1 MEQNKRLSSEARK
14 EQIIQSALSVFIEK
28 GFSGTTTAELAKAA
42 GISEVTLFRHFSS
55 KQEIFHAG
63 VEPIL
68 FESLTNDMPVIEG
81 KIGVEALSNI
91 LFKRIKFLADHRG
104 IIKLILN
111 EHLLNQNDVNVIQ
124 KMAVTFGKLLGSY
137 QLAYDES
144 FMIRLFMG
152 SFLSFL
158 YLPVEDE
165 ASIKAFAIEL
175 ATMILGRN

>member
-1 MEQNKRLSSEARK
+1 MEQNKRLSLEARK

-144 FMIRLFMG
+144 LMIRLFMG

-165 ASIKAFAIEL
+165 ASIKAFATEL
-175 ATMILGRN
+175 AEMILGRN

>member
-165 ASIKAFAIEL
+165 SSIKAFATEL
-175 ATMILGRN
+175 AEMILGRN

>member
-81 KIGVEALSNI
+81 KIGVEALSNF

-124 KMAVTFGKLLGSY
+124 KMVVTFGKLLGSY

-165 ASIKAFAIEL
+165 ASIKAFATEL
-175 ATMILGRN
+175 AEMILGRN

>member
-165 ASIKAFAIEL
+165 ASIKAFATEL
-175 ATMILGRN
+175 AEMILGRN

>member
-124 KMAVTFGKLLGSY
+124 KMSVTFGKLLGSY

-165 ASIKAFAIEL
+165 ASIKAFATEL
-175 ATMILGRN
+175 AEMILGRN

>member
-1 MEQNKRLSSEARK
+1 MEQNKRLSLEARK
-14 EQIIQSALSVFIEK
+14 EQIIPSALSVFIEK

-91 LFKRIKFLADHRG
+91 LFKRIKFLEDHRG

-165 ASIKAFAIEL
+165 ASIKAFATEL
-175 ATMILGRN
+175 AEMILGRN

>member
-1 MEQNKRLSSEARK
+1 MDNVKRLTPEARR
-14 EQIIQSALSVFIEK
+14 EQIIQAALAVFIEK

-81 KIGVEALSNI
+81 KIGVKELSDI

-124 KMAVTFGKLLGSY
+124 KMAMTFGKLLSSY
-137 QLAYDES
+137 QLVYDES
-144 FMIRLFMG
+144 FVTRLFMG
-152 SFLSFL
+152 SFLSFI
-158 YLPVEDE
+158 YLPVEDD
-165 ASIKAFAIEL
+165 ASIQGFANDL
-175 ATMILGRN
+175 ADMILGRN

>member
-158 YLPVEDE
+158 YLLVEDE
-165 ASIKAFAIEL
+165 ASIKAFATEL
-175 ATMILGRN
+175 AEMILGRN

>member
-91 LFKRIKFLADHRG
+91 LFKRIKFLADHRV

-165 ASIKAFAIEL
+165 ASIKAFATEL
-175 ATMILGRN
+175 AEMILGRN

>member
-137 QLAYDES
+137 QLAYDEI

-165 ASIKAFAIEL
+165 ASIKAFATEL
-175 ATMILGRN
+175 AEMILGRN

>member
-1 MEQNKRLSSEARK
+1 MEQNKRLLSEARK

-124 KMAVTFGKLLGSY
+124 KMVVTFGKLLGSY

-165 ASIKAFAIEL
+165 ASIKAFATEL
-175 ATMILGRN
+175 AEMILGRN

>member
-28 GFSGTTTAELAKAA
+28 GISGTTTAELAKAA

-165 ASIKAFAIEL
+165 ASIKAFATEL
-175 ATMILGRN
+175 AEMILGRN

>member
-1 MEQNKRLSSEARK
+1 MDNVKRLTPEARR
-14 EQIIQSALSVFIEK
+14 EQIIQAALAVFIDK

-81 KIGVEALSNI
+81 KIGVEGLSTI

-124 KMAVTFGKLLGSY
+124 KMAMTFGKLLSSY
-137 QLAYDES
+137 QLAYDEA
-144 FMIRLFMG
+144 FLIRLFMG

-158 YLPVEDE
+158 YLPVEDDD
-165 ASIKAFAIEL
+165 SIKAFANEL
-175 ATMILGRN
+175 AKMILGRN

>member
-104 IIKLILN
+104 IINLILN

-165 ASIKAFAIEL
+165 ASIKAFANEL
-175 ATMILGRN
+175 AKMILGRN

>member
-91 LFKRIKFLADHRG
+91 LFKRIKFSADHRG

-165 ASIKAFAIEL
+165 ASIKAFATEL
-175 ATMILGRN
+175 AEMILGRN

>member
-91 LFKRIKFLADHRG
+91 LFKRIKFSADHRD

-165 ASIKAFAIEL
+165 ASIKAFATEL
-175 ATMILGRN
+175 AEMILGRN

>member
-91 LFKRIKFLADHRG
+91 LFKRIKFLADHRD

-165 ASIKAFAIEL
+165 ASIKAFATEL
-175 ATMILGRN
+175 AEMILGRN

>member
-42 GISEVTLFRHFSS
+42 GISEITLFRHFSS

-165 ASIKAFAIEL
+165 ASIKAFATEL
-175 ATMILGRN
+175 AEMILGRN

>member
-124 KMAVTFGKLLGSY
+124 KMEVTFGKLLGSY

-165 ASIKAFAIEL
+165 ASIKAFATEL
-175 ATMILGRN
+175 AEMILGRN

>member
-1 MEQNKRLSSEARK
+1 MEQNKSLSSEARK
-14 EQIIQSALSVFIEK
+14 EQIIQSALSVFIDK

-124 KMAVTFGKLLGSY
+124 KMVVTFGKLLGSY

-165 ASIKAFAIEL
+165 ASIKAFATEL
-175 ATMILGRN
+175 AEMILGRN

>member
-28 GFSGTTTAELAKAA
+28 GFSGTTTAELAKTA

-165 ASIKAFAIEL
+165 ASIKAFATEL
-175 ATMILGRN
+175 AEMILGRN